1 MENNTDVVFWLWGA
15 RMFFLFHIKIKIII
29 IILSQT
35 HHSLLTPSV
44 VGWNGLT
51 FQFLSVD
58 FRWTCKINSL
68 NGSGEGHKNGMLEN
82 PQSQIHSQ
90 MMTIKLHFITSYTY
104 ILICFHPLPVCHFCS
119 YWIGTLKNMSFS
131 YLLFFPFHRWP
142 QGTKWNCDFILILIL
157 LIGSIE

>member
-51 FQFLSVD
+51 FHFLSVY
-58 FRWTCKINSL
+58 FRWTCRINSM

-90 MMTIKLHFITSYTY
+90 MMTIKLHFIISYTY
-104 ILICFHPLPVCHFCS
+104 ILFSSPCLPLLFLLDRDSEKYVIFLF
-119 YWIGTLKNMSFS
+119 IIFSFS
-131 YLLFFPFHRWP
+131 SLTTRNKMKLWFLFLFWF
-142 QGTKWNCDFILILIL
+142 C
-157 LIGSIE
+157 